1 MTIATSYTAGTASVA
16 NGNTALTGSGT
27 SWLTSGIQAGDVF
40 WANGL
45 SCRILTVNSN
55 TSITL
60 AYPWPGTTLSG
71 STYEI
76 RYTPD
81 ATRVLASAREL
92 IDMLGDGD
100 LAAIAGLTT
109 AANKLAYF
117 TGAGAA
123 ALTDI
128 TVHARALLALG
139 GGNGKFPR
147 STGANTIVMQ
157 DIVGTVAQSGGVP
170 TGAIVERGTN
180 ANGEYARYADGTQ
193 ICTHVVNVPGN
204 DQSTG
209 GGFVTPSGSRVT
221 WTYPA
226 AFVSGSTVHLL
237 PNIRA
242 ALLAAVLVGAPG
254 TSSVTGIGMWGLA
267 TSSTAR
273 DVTVVA
279 VGRWF

>member
-1 MTIATSYTAGTASVA
+1 MTIATSYTTGTASVA

-45 SCRILTVNSN
+45 SCRVGAVNSN

-76 RYTPD
+76 RFTPD
-81 ATRVLASAREL
+81 ATRVLASARAL

-128 TVHARALLALG
+128 TAHARALLALG

-180 ANGEYARYADGTQ
+180 ANGEYVRFADGTQ
-193 ICTHVVNVPGN
+193 ICWITSIAGEGPDTASGNVFMGDVVV
-204 DQSTG
+204 
-209 GGFVTPSGSRVT
+209 
-221 WTYPA
+221 WTFPA
-226 AFVSGSTVHLL
+226 AFSSNPTKSGVA
-237 PNIRA
+237 N
-242 ALLAAVLVGAPG
+242 
-254 TSSVTGIGMWGLA
+254 
-267 TSSTAR
+267 SSTRWLAIANGASATTEAQFR
-273 DVTVVA
+273 VFSTGSSAAGGTPQLMA